1 MEWVAVLVPVLVA
14 LIGGPIMVTMH
25 RFDKRNSAQHGR
37 SMEVLQGIAEDVSEV
52 KADVAELKADHRHL
66 ASDHRHLSEQVRRQL
81 NQEEAS

>member
-25 RFDKRNSAQHGR
+25 RFDKRNSAQHGK
-37 SMEVLQGIAEDVSEV
+37 SMQVLQGIAEDVSEV
-52 KADVAELKADHRHL
+52 KSDVAELKADHRHL
-66 ASDHRHLSEQVRRQL
+66 AADHRHLSEQVRRQL